1 MDNNPVN
8 TFVEIH
14 HNDKIVTQNI
24 DTSINEAGVPNSF
37 VKEYGIHIIAFFPP
51 MLDCIECSNE
61 FKVKVK
67 TESKTGA
74 VQKSQFYSISFKLP
88 SIDYIYVTDGKFVNT
103 RHLEILGDNFGA
115 DGDVFI

>member
-1 MDNNPVN
+1 M
-8 TFVEIH
+8 E
-14 HNDKIVTQNI
+14 
-24 DTSINEAGVPNSF
+24 INEAGIPNTF

-61 FKVKVK
+61 FQVKVK

-88 SIDYIYVTDGKFVNT
+88 SIDYVRVTDGLST
-103 RHLEILGDNFGA
+103 
-115 DGDVFI
+115 